1 MQLKDKSI
9 YEVKTY
15 VQIVGKKKFEVKEF
29 IDATN
34 KETFFQGYAVLGI
47 PTGNPAQ
54 PIIPQELEFR
64 YPENVTTLT
73 EAFEQFEDTLNKEL
87 EIMAEKM
94 EKARQEQSK
103 KIIMPG
109 DQGSVP
115 FINPN
120 LLKK

>member
-1 MQLKDKSI
+1 MNMNSI

-15 VQIVGKKKFEVKEF
+15 VKVSGKKKFEVKEF
-29 IDATN
+29 IDTEK

-64 YPENVTTLT
+64 YPENVTTLQ
-73 EAFEQFEDTLNKEL
+73 EAFEQFEDTLDKEL
-87 EIMAEKM
+87 KVMAEKM
-94 EKARQEQSK
+94 EAARQAQSK

-109 DQGSVP
+109 DAEASMP